1 MIHDWDDA
9 RAITLLMRCQQAMQP
24 QGKVV
29 LVERV
34 ILSDSPPSLLVL
46 ESDVNMLVATGGKE
60 RTDGEYRALLGA
72 AGFEL
77 RQLIPVLP
85 PFSLIEAVR
94 V

>member
-1 MIHDWDDA
+1 
-9 RAITLLMRCQQAMQP
+9 
-24 QGKVV
+24 VV

-34 ILSDSPPSLLVL
+34 ILSGSTPSLLVL
-46 ESDVNMLVATGGKE
+46 ESDVNMLVATSGKE
-60 RTDGEYRALLGA
+60 RTDAEYRALLRA

-77 RQLIPVLP
+77 RQLIPVQP